1 MPAPARPK
9 NLCTSFCTRDAE
21 HSTCDLMPS
30 RFFQRQW
37 QSLQGN
43 KGIMISTSSI
53 RNMFFGTIWCKH
65 ENPSKFTWYHV
76 YQLCNW
82 DLWSWGRIPKFHPT
96 CKIVKMVKMVLL
108 IMMSPSRLRLDKG
121 HACGNRW
128 SMMLLS
134 FPATA
139 KSPKTWRI
147 VQIDQT
153 LPDIKNIQWP
163 FRPWLTDDSL
173 MTQWWLTDDS
183 LMTPERQ
190 NTNDTNDCNLQ
201 RCLGRLCF
209 CGRIGTFLQDT
220 WSVFQA
226 RWDLAEIWTSLN
238 KCLGLLKTYTVLY
251 PAFFKRVNW
260 KQSPKKTK
268 KCRANQANLTLDL
281 FS

>member
-1 MPAPARPK
+1 MCLQNMPAPARPK

-173 MTQWWLTDDS
+173 MTHWWLTDDS
-183 LMTPERQ
+183 VMTHWWLP
-190 NTNDTNDCNLQ
+190 DD
-201 RCLGRLCF
+201 
-209 CGRIGTFLQDT
+209 
-220 WSVFQA
+220 S
-226 RWDLAEIWTSLN
+226 WTSKYKRYKRLQPSTLPWQTLLLRKDRHISPRHLKCVPSALRLGGNLN
-238 KCLGLLKTYTVLY
+238 K
-251 PAFFKRVNW
+251 FE
-260 KQSPKKTK
+260 
-268 KCRANQANLTLDL
+268 
-281 FS
+281 